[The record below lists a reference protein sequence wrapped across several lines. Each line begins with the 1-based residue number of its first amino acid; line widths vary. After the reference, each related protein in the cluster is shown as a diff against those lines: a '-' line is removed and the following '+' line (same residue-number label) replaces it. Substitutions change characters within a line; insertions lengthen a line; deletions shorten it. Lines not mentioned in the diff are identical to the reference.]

1 MGKVKSD
8 IEIARAAKMKPIQE
22 ILDGIDVPDKAEAY
36 SPIGRYMAKIKSEYL
51 ENFKD
56 KKDGK
61 LILVTAITPTPAG
74 EGKTTTSVG
83 LCDGLNKIG
92 KKSIVCLREPSLGPS
107 FGMKGGAAGGG
118 YAQVVPMEQ
127 INLHFTGDFHAITS
141 AHNLLSALIDNHI
154 YWGNKLNIDVRRIVW
169 KRVMDMN
176 DRSLRSIVVD
186 LGGVANGYPRQ
197 DGFDITVASEIMA
210 IFCLAKNLKDLEEKI
225 GNITVA
231 YTRDKKPIY
240 AKDLNAQGPM
250 TVLLKDAIRPNVT
263 QTLEN
268 NPAIIHGGPFANIAH
283 GCNSVIATKTGLKL
297 SDYVV
302 TEAGFGADLG
312 AEKFINIKCR
322 KSGLKPDCVVIVA
335 TIRALKMH
343 GGVAKQDLKN
353 ENVKALNKGLV
364 NLERHINNVR
374 KFGLPVAVA
383 VNHFITD
390 TDKEI
395 DEIMNFC
402 KTLGVKSSICSHW
415 SNGGEGTKD
424 LANIVV
430 DICSNKNS
438 FKYLYEDKSPLF
450 KKIQTIAQE
459 IYHAS
464 EVVADTKI
472 REQLKDFESKGF
484 GNLPI
489 CVAKTKYSFS
499 TDPNLKGAPSG
510 HVVPIREVRLSSGA
524 EFIVVICGSIMTMP
538 GLPKIPAADS
548 IKINDS
554 GEVEGLF

>member
-1 MGKVKSD
+1 MSD
-8 IEIARAAKMKPIQE
+8 IEIARKAKMKPISE
-22 ILDGIDVPDKAEAY
+22 ILKGLDVPDTPEAF
-36 SPIGRYMAKIKSEYL
+36 SPMGRHIAKINLEYIESL
-51 ENFKD
+51 NKN
-56 KKDGK
+56 KDGK
-61 LILVTAITPTPAG
+61 LVLVSAITPTPAG

-83 LCDGLNKIG
+83 LSDGLNKLG

-154 YWGNKLNIDVRRIVW
+154 YWGNKLNIDVRRVVW

-210 IFCLAKNLKDLEEKI
+210 IFCLAKDLKDLEERI
-225 GNITVA
+225 GNITIA
-231 YTRDKKPIY
+231 YTRDKKAIY
-240 AKDLNAQGPM
+240 AKDLKAEGPM
-250 TVLLKDAIRPNVT
+250 TVLLKDAIRPNIT

-283 GCNSVIATKTGLKL
+283 GCNSVIATKASLKL

-312 AEKFINIKCR
+312 AEKFLDIKCR
-322 KSGLKPDCVVIVA
+322 KSNLKPDCVVLVA

-343 GGVAKQDLKN
+343 GDVSKEDLKN
-353 ENVKALNKGLV
+353 ENVNALKKGLV

-374 KFGLPVAVA
+374 KFGLPVTVA
-383 VNHFITD
+383 INHFVTD
-390 TDKEI
+390 SKAEVDAVLS
-395 DEIMNFC
+395 FC
-402 KTLGVKSSICSHW
+402 KTQGVKASMCTHW
-415 SNGGEGTKD
+415 SDGGDGATE
-424 LANIVV
+424 LAQNVI
-430 DICSNKNS
+430 DICEESKNT
-438 FKYLYEDKSPLF
+438 FKFLYEDDLTLF
-450 KKIQTIAQE
+450 KKIEKIAQE

-464 EVVADTKI
+464 EVVADTKV
-472 REQLKDFESKGF
+472 RQQLKDFETKGF
-484 GNLPI
+484 GKLPVCI
-489 CVAKTKYSFS
+489 AKTQYSFS
-499 TDPNLKGAPSG
+499 TDPNLKGAPTG
-510 HVVPIREVRLSSGA
+510 HVLPIREVRLSSGA
-524 EFIVVICGSIMTMP
+524 EFIVVVCGDIMTMP
-538 GLPKIPAADS
+538 GLPSVPAANS
-548 IKINDS
+548 IKLNDH
-554 GEVEGLF
+554 GEIEGLF

>member
-1 MGKVKSD
+1 MSKSD
-8 IEIARAAKMKPIQE
+8 IQIAREAKMKPINE
-22 ILDGIDVPDKAEAY
+22 VLNKINVPDEPRFF
-36 SPIGRYMAKIKSEYL
+36 SPMGRHIAKINFEYIDTL
-51 ENFKD
+51 KN
-56 KKDGK
+56 KKEGK
-61 LILVTAITPTPAG
+61 LILVSAITPTPAG

-141 AHNLLSALIDNHI
+141 AHNLLSALIDNHV
-154 YWGNKLNIDVRRIVW
+154 YWGNKLKIDVRRIVW

-176 DRSLRSIVVD
+176 DRSLRSIVVN
-186 LGGVANGYPRQ
+186 LGGIANGYPRE
-197 DGFDITVASEIMA
+197 DGFDITVTSEIMA
-210 IFCLAKNLKDLEEKI
+210 IFCLSNDLRDLENRI
-225 GNITVA
+225 GNITIA
-231 YTRDKKPIY
+231 YTSDRKPIY

-250 TVLLKDAIRPNVT
+250 TVLLKEAIRPNIT

-312 AEKFINIKCR
+312 AEKFFNIKCR

-335 TIRALKMH
+335 TIKALKMH
-343 GGVAKQDLKN
+343 GGVSKEELKN
-353 ENVKALNKGLV
+353 ENVKALKKGLV
-364 NLERHINNVR
+364 NLERHINNVK
-374 KFGLPVAVA
+374 KFSLPVAVA
-383 VNHFITD
+383 VNHFISD
-390 TDKEI
+390 TDREVNALI
-395 DEIMNFC
+395 DFC
-402 KTLGVKSSICSHW
+402 KKLGVKISLCTHW

-430 DICSNKNS
+430 EMCEKNKS
-438 FKYLYEDKSPLF
+438 KFKFLYEDKMPLF
-450 KKIQTIAQE
+450 KKIETIARE
-459 IYHAS
+459 IYQAS

-472 REQLKDFESKGF
+472 RDQLKDFESKGY
-484 GNLPI
+484 GKLPI
-489 CVAKTKYSFS
+489 CVAKTQYSFS
-499 TDPNLKGAPSG
+499 TDPSLKGAPSG
-510 HVVPIREVRLSSGA
+510 HVLPVREVRLSSGA
-524 EFIVVICGSIMTMP
+524 EFIVVVCGAIMTMP
-538 GLPKIPAADS
+538 GLPRVPAADS
-548 IKINDS
+548 IKLNEK